1 MTNPLFD
8 RATPLG
14 LARAGQVIECTAKLN
29 DFVRLAAA
37 VEADLAGLAD
47 RDRPAAW
54 RQVPVGIR
62 LRFGFADAADRVP
75 VVVGQASTAVAAVCQ
90 RCLECFELPLVA
102 DFSYVLQAP
111 DESLPELSGYDA
123 WELGEPAVRPVDLVD
138 EALLMA
144 WPLAAA
150 HASLAEC
157 GPLARRLATDT
168 EEKVRPFAD
177 LKAKLERANRE

>member
-14 LARAGQVIECTAKLN
+14 LARAGQVIECTAELQRL
-29 DFVRLAAA
+29 VRLAAA
-37 VEADLAGLAD
+37 VEAELAGLAGP
-47 RDRPAAW
+47 DRPTAW
-54 RQVPVGIR
+54 RQVPVSIR

-75 VVVGQASTAVAAVCQ
+75 VVVGAASAAVAAVCQ

-102 DFSYVLQAP
+102 DFGYVLQAP
-111 DESLPELSGYDA
+111 DESAPELTGYDA
-123 WELGEPAVRPVDLVD
+123 WELGELVVRPVDLVD

-150 HASLAEC
+150 HRSSTEC
-157 GPLARRLATDT
+157 GPLARRLAIET
-168 EEKVRPFAD
+168 EDKVHPFAD
-177 LKAKLERANRE
+177 LKAKLERANKE